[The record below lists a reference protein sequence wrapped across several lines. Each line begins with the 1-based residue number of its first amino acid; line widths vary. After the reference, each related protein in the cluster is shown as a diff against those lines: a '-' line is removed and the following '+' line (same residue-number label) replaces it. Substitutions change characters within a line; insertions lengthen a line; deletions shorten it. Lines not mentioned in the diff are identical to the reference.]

1 MERFASKQR
10 GGYPEMGTE
19 TMPVSTSS
27 KLAQVWFDRG
37 LVWIFGFNHTEAIK
51 CDGPLGNRV
60 HKIDFNEFI
69 LHISNPLNLRYASG
83 HNYNF
88 PVLFDYDK
96 AYKHTVAAKQLAEQK
111 GVSVVYKRFLLAME
125 ITELEKGLIDSL
137 QLRYEENM
145 LNPEEK
151 PKEAAAQIA
160 RLQVDYASSM
170 RAVYK
175 KFGENPHVA
184 AFFAEQLMNRKPW
197 ELWVPDQKTGVVYL
211 PTNNKLSYIHCME
224 LSPTPEVA
232 LDAADALAA
241 VRVPG
246 SGHLTHMA
254 THIDMW
260 VGNYE
265 RAVKVN
271 AISVEQDKR
280 YVEKTGH
287 NDGFYAV
294 YRAHNLHFQMW
305 AACFDGQYEV
315 ALNCAKDM
323 GEMLPEEIMN
333 QFPGYLEW
341 FCVHIPMVYIRF
353 GKWNEILQEP
363 FPKDPVT
370 WPAMTAV
377 LRYSRGIAF
386 AALGKVEEAEKE
398 QKLFH
403 EALARTELHRK
414 YGLNNLVYDTSE
426 KKRGNLNVAEKMLEG
441 EILYRKGEYDKAF
454 QALKEAVTLDD
465 SLIYDE
471 PWGWSQPA
479 RHALGALLAEQKHY
493 EEAIS
498 VFKEDLKRW
507 PENLWALCGL
517 LTCAKGNGDVK
528 ETEMLKTRLAKA
540 SSRATIS
547 VDAACF
553 CANRLDGEVLLMK
566 NKKTAPGEVAGCCRH
581 DKSAL
586 EKAEKEEN

>member
-1 MERFASKQR
+1 MSNRASYSISPITKI
-10 GGYPEMGTE
+10 YP
-19 TMPVSTSS
+19 
-27 KLAQVWFDRG
+27 
-37 LVWIFGFNHTEAIK
+37 
-51 CDGPLGNRV
+51 PLKTGAMA
-60 HKIDFNEFI
+60 HWGIG
-69 LHISNPLNLRYASG
+69 YASG

-111 GVSVVYKRFLLAME
+111 GVS

-197 ELWVPDQKTGVVYL
+197 ELWVPDQKTGDI
-211 PTNNKLSYIHCME
+211 PTFTLEARDVLARSLKDYPNHPGLCHLYIHCME